1 MGKNGA
7 CRAKSKFGHLF
18 CALQRPN
25 TAIDKGCAFGMEEV
39 LLATCENNVNTGV
52 FARCC
57 LKNTVYKIPLLL
69 LSGAQNVVNTLAFGF

>member
-39 LLATCENNVNTGV
+39 LLATCENNVN
-52 FARCC
+52 
-57 LKNTVYKIPLLL
+57 NTVYKIPLLL